1 MATFALVDCNN
12 FYASCERLFQPRLRE
27 RPVVVLSNNDGC
39 VIARSNEAKLLGVG
53 MGAPMFKIRK
63 LVAEHGIAVCSSNYA
78 LYGDISERVMTV
90 LGASAPSHEIYS
102 IDESFLDLDRLAVPS
117 LTEWCRVLRE
127 RTRRWTGIP
136 VSVGVGPT
144 KTLAKLANRLAKKSA
159 KAGGVLDLVH
169 HPAWIEAA
177 LRKTPVGDV
186 WGVGRRWTV
195 MLEERGIHTAHEFA
209 NAPDGWV
216 RQRMGVV
223 GLRTVH
229 ELRGFV
235 CHALE
240 DQPSPKQ
247 TTCCSRTFG
256 GVNAGIKWGQPPV

>member
-1 MATFALVDCNN
+1 M
-12 FYASCERLFQPRLRE
+12 PE
-27 RPVVVLSNNDGC
+27 RPRP
-39 VIARSNEAKLLGVG
+39 RSSRNLPSIVSAATTPNAAQQISKLNL
-53 MGAPMFKIRK
+53 A
-63 LVAEHGIAVCSSNYA
+63 SSA
-78 LYGDISERVMTV
+78 TSSPHTK
-90 LGASAPSHEIYS
+90 
-102 IDESFLDLDRLAVPS
+102 
-117 LTEWCRVLRE
+117 
-127 RTRRWTGIP
+127 

-144 KTLAKLANRLAKKSA
+144 KTLAKLANRLAKKSV

-186 WGVGRRWTV
+186 WGVGKRWTV
-195 MLEERGIHTAHEFA
+195 MLEERGIHTAHDFA

-229 ELRGFV
+229 ELRGLV

-240 DQPSPKQ
+240 DQPPPKQ

-256 GVNAGIKWGQPPV
+256 AASRDLFGASIVEFAWGRIGTKGQERAVSFDGDDEASRFASQLLRRRASAPKRIGVAYR